1 MFGKVTKT
9 HEHAGEF
16 GGLPNQAMTPT
27 SRAHLSCE
35 PPIPV
40 MEKSQQSSGRAKI
53 IHHYSP
59 TLLLIVQHYLRH
71 RLAGNHYRA
80 ETTRDFHS
88 RHLDTLLPNF
98 VVLWQ

>member
-53 IHHYSP
+53 IHHYFTNAFTDCSA
-59 TLLLIVQHYLRH
+59 LLAAQTCRQP
-71 RLAGNHYRA
+71 
-80 ETTRDFHS
+80 
-88 RHLDTLLPNF
+88 LPRRNNPRF
-98 VVLWQ
+98 SFSTFGHVIA